1 MLSLRLLI
9 FVYGGFSLQKMGFC
23 FVLAALTKMWL
34 SIYLSDFYLLKELDV
49 TGSSEGDAFEAIPD
63 LAWRIIAVELVI
75 GIVLIVLDRKKKV
88 EK

>member
-1 MLSLRLLI
+1 M
-9 FVYGGFSLQKMGFC
+9 MGFC

-49 TGSSEGDAFEAIPD
+49 TGSSEGDAFESIPD
-63 LAWRIIAVELVI
+63 LAWKIIAVELVI

>member
-1 MLSLRLLI
+1 
-9 FVYGGFSLQKMGFC
+9 MGFC

-49 TGSSEGDAFEAIPD
+49 TGRSEGDAFESIPD
-63 LAWRIIAVELVI
+63 LAWKIIAVELVI

>member
-1 MLSLRLLI
+1 MG
-9 FVYGGFSLQKMGFC
+9 VFSLQKMGFC

-49 TGSSEGDAFEAIPD
+49 TGSSEGDAFESIPD
-63 LAWRIIAVELVI
+63 LAWKIIAVELVI